1 MILAVSVDSP
11 ADLQKI
17 SGRISG
23 PGGINT
29 SLMLLSDHGHKT
41 TDRYGILNP
50 DGNGLPHPAT
60 YIIDKEG
67 TVRWKQVDVDYRVRP
82 TNDQVLE
89 ALRNLE

>member
-1 MILAVSVDSP
+1 VILAVSVDSP
-11 ADLQKI
+11 ADLRKI

-23 PGGINT
+23 PQGINA
-29 SLMLLSDHGHKT
+29 SLLLLSDPGHET
-41 TDRYGILNP
+41 IDRYGILNP

-60 YIIDKEG
+60 YVIDKEG

-89 ALRNLE
+89 VLKGLE